1 MGLGH
6 FGGKEVIPLKEGN
19 KEGNIT
25 NGRGKSAI
33 MTQSIGKEFTL
44 NLSEV

>member
-1 MGLGH
+1 LPYEKTTEQMTE
-6 FGGKEVIPLKEGN
+6 KLKE
-19 KEGNIT
+19 E
-25 NGRGKSAI
+25 RGKSAI